1 MKIRVCVC
9 AVMIRIRVSLF
20 LLTMIWSFIG
30 WWPLW
35 WLLAAQC
42 TVLIYFIQPCSL
54 VEVETPECLWGVQL
68 RAERYCVRSPMSIHC
83 VTCSRH
89 PWGRGLTLAGFEVAC
104 VLIDCQVG
112 LEWSAQPNY
121 SLILFLHW
129 SESFRMGPHWQ
140 WCRKYSIERETKR
153 KQIGHMAC

>member
-89 PWGRGLTLAGFEVAC
+89 PWGRGLTGRLRSGMRLDWLSGWFRMKC
-104 VLIDCQVG
+104 L
-112 LEWSAQPNY
+112 PND